1 MAKKILITSGDS
13 WTAGSI
19 GGINALRQSAPHPFI
34 LKDAVSFKNEEK
46 LWPEILAEKLGWRY
60 LNVARAGSGNE
71 YIYSSMIDAL
81 TQVKNVGLAICLWS
95 HFNRWCFPNES
106 IKVDPKNPDK
116 FSTFLTDRIK
126 KNPDL
131 VKELYRNG
139 VANTIFENCERM
151 LDEGNMK
158 SVEEYNIFKGLRWF
172 DAFQNFCICHDIP
185 FMHAGAFYPIES
197 YYEDL
202 ITSKRIESFF
212 MHPLYDYIKEENFVG
227 WPIFTRLGGFTMSS
241 LLDWKDPE
249 RTLLRIG
256 HTRSSD
262 LGGQGD
268 MHPNE
273 AGHELISEVFYEHYK
288 KLR

>member
-1 MAKKILITSGDS
+1 MLRDRIYQILNNESGLEGTVDPRAKIERLLSLAYDR
-13 WTAGSI
+13 
-19 GGINALRQSAPHPFI
+19 INGNP
-34 LKDAVSFKNEEK
+34 SFVDWLNEDPQRDPNN
-46 LWPEILAEKLGWRY
+46 WVAEDIYDDGW
-60 LNVARAGSGNE
+60 
-71 YIYSSMIDAL
+71 IK
-81 TQVKNVGLAICLWS
+81 Q
-95 HFNRWCFPNES
+95 S

-241 LLDWKDPE
+241 QLDWKDPE